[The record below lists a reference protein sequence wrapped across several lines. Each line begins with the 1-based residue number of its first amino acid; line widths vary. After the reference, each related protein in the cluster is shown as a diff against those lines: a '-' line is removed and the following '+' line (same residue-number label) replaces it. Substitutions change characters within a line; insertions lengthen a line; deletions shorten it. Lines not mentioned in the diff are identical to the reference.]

1 MERYR
6 KIFTLAVWTAAAI
19 FGATR
24 PAGHKARILVLI
36 EALMVLITAF
46 VALKTID
53 LIFKTKKA
61 DDNDRKNGR
70 THLASHALRPPNKG
84 TA

>member
-6 KIFTLAVWTAAAI
+6 KTITLAVWAAAAI

-24 PAGHKARILVLI
+24 MAGDKALMLGLI
-36 EALMVLITAF
+36 EAIMVLIAAF

-53 LIFKTKKA
+53 LIFPPKKA
-61 DDNDRKNGR
+61 DED
-70 THLASHALRPPNKG
+70 S
-84 TA
+84 